1 MIPDVNVLVAAFRAD
16 HPLHAT
22 ARQWLDRALQAPRT
36 SRVMRST
43 IHLLPVVV
51 ASFLRLT
58 THPLV
63 FKQPDT
69 LEDATA
75 FVDALLALP
84 EVSYLTAGAPW
95 AQFRQLCLENQLG
108 APLVTNALI
117 AAGVLQQQDVLVT
130 FDQDFCRL
138 LPPNNLQLLVH
149 S

>member
-16 HPLHAT
+16 HPLHAN
-22 ARQWLDRALQAPRT
+22 ARQWLDQALQAPR
-36 SRVMRST
+36 SSKVMRTT
-43 IHLLPVVV
+43 IQLLPVVV

-58 THPLV
+58 THSLV

-84 EVSYLTAGAPW
+84 EVSYLTAGATW
-95 AQFRQLCLENQLG
+95 AQLRQLCLENQLS
-108 APLVTNALI
+108 APLITNALI

-130 FDQDFCRL
+130 FDRDFSRL